1 MGKQPGKMKWQD
13 NWGSRLVLPPFL
25 LLAGDCAVYS
35 SWTVPEAPREAES
48 SDYSRAVA
56 DEVFSL
62 PKYLDQI
69 F

>member
-1 MGKQPGKMKWQD
+1 MKWQD

-62 PKYLDQI
+62 PK
-69 F
+69 